1 VPVYGGQF
9 RIVQADI
16 VLADITNQVE
26 QGAQHVTFGD
36 PDFFNGIGH
45 AKRVIH
51 LLHQRH
57 PEITYDVTIKIEHL
71 LQHLDACTLLKET
84 GCLFVTS
91 AVESI
96 DDRVLQLLDKG
107 HTRRDFLNVLRHFM
121 TVGLTLNPTFIPFT
135 PWISEEGYCDLLHFV
150 ADENLIS
157 HVAPIQLTMRLL
169 IPAGS
174 RLMELPE
181 IRQCA
186 GLFHRRALT
195 YPWTHANAEVDKLQA
210 DLLKLVYHS
219 ERRGLGRAEIF
230 NKIWR
235 LTHESAHGAS
245 SCATPRAARATI
257 PYLTEPWYC

>member
-1 VPVYGGQF
+1 
-9 RIVQADI
+9 
-16 VLADITNQVE
+16 
-26 QGAQHVTFGD
+26 
-36 PDFFNGIGH
+36 
-45 AKRVIH
+45 
-51 LLHQRH
+51 
-57 PEITYDVTIKIEHL
+57 
-71 LQHLDACTLLKET
+71 
-84 GCLFVTS
+84 
-91 AVESI
+91 
-96 DDRVLQLLDKG
+96 
-107 HTRRDFLNVLRHFM
+107 
-121 TVGLTLNPTFIPFT
+121 
-135 PWISEEGYCDLLHFV
+135 
-150 ADENLIS
+150 
-157 HVAPIQLTMRLL
+157 VAPIQLTMRLL

-186 GLFHRRALT
+186 GLFHRQALT

-230 NKIWR
+230 KKIWR